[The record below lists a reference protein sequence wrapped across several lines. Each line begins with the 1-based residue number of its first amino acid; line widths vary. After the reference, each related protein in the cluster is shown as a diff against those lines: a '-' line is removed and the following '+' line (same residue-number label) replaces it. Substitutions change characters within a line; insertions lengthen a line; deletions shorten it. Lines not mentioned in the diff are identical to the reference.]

1 MLWLLLTTLQLCSV
15 RANYDVERKQKRA
28 EWEWFKITDKAQG
41 GRGHLVPVGLD
52 GYKTTMSS
60 WNTWALGTR
69 VPLYSVNIFW
79 GSRRG
84 RGRMGY
90 VLCREVDL
98 KRCLWWE
105 WAIVSGLLATWGH
118 VDIWAQT
125 AARAMS
131 GSTFLQQL
139 RSPSVANVTTETN
152 VNHMCWADPTTHWL
166 WDSWLHPKKRTGLPP
181 LHHGMGELALPLSLA
196 LIREG

>member
-1 MLWLLLTTLQLCSV
+1 
-15 RANYDVERKQKRA
+15 
-28 EWEWFKITDKAQG
+28 
-41 GRGHLVPVGLD
+41 
-52 GYKTTMSS
+52 
-60 WNTWALGTR
+60 
-69 VPLYSVNIFW
+69 
-79 GSRRG
+79 
-84 RGRMGY
+84 MGY
-90 VLCREVDL
+90 VVYREVDL

-152 VNHMCWADPTTHWL
+152 VNHMC
-166 WDSWLHPKKRTGLPP
+166 
-181 LHHGMGELALPLSLA
+181 
-196 LIREG
+196 